1 MTLDSMFILLFHPLR
16 RFCVIILLL
25 KSECEVFVK
34 MSNPKWAIGKTVR
47 CRETGSICI
56 PMVKSLSFAESVPLG
71 YKLH

>member
-1 MTLDSMFILLFHPLR
+1 M
-16 RFCVIILLL
+16 ILLL

-34 MSNPKWAIGKTVR
+34 TSNPKWAIGKTVR